1 MDTLKHPNIL
11 LVGASAQA
19 HRLVTTSLK
28 NSPWE
33 PDRAW
38 NPAVSACG
46 SFIAAL
52 AFVRMHRHLDVVH
65 IGNTV
70 CMTLEDL
77 ERGCKALALSLS
89 AQGRNTWVGID
100 AIEDPELAHLVAI
113 FTEAS
118 VKAYASSLHN
128 VILAQA
134 QHRALNLVAAMP

>member
-1 MDTLKHPNIL
+1 MDTLKHPKIL
-11 LVGASAQA
+11 LVGASTQA
-19 HRLVTTSLK
+19 HRAVSDSLK

-33 PDRAW
+33 PDRTW

-52 AFVRMHRHLDVVH
+52 AFVRTHKGLDVVH

-70 CMTLEDL
+70 CMTPEDL

-89 AQGRNTWVGID
+89 VQGRNTWVAVD

-113 FTEAS
+113 FEEAG
-118 VKAYASSLHN
+118 VRAFASTLHN

-134 QHRALNLVAAMP
+134 QHRAPDLVAAVP